1 MHHCIIPLPALKIN
15 YSLDLRESSY
25 LPYNSNSESAH
36 VLNLLGLVEL

>member
-15 YSLDLRESSY
+15 YLLDLEKSSY
-25 LPYNSNSESAH
+25 LHHNSNSESAH

>member
-15 YSLDLRESSY
+15 YLLDLRESSY

-36 VLNLLGLVEL
+36 LLGLVEL